1 MAVIPSSLAD
11 YLQRIG
17 TIPLLTAAEE
27 VQIVQRIH
35 DWRQRNQPCPIQD
48 RRIRRA
54 LQRLIC
60 GHLHLVV
67 CLAQR
72 QLRDGPPQAG
82 LELLDLVQAGNL
94 GLIGA
99 AQRYDPSRGHRFG
112 SYACWW
118 INQAIQR
125 HRHDLASPIRLPE
138 SLLELVARARNALA
152 RCPAPPGRECLAR
165 ELGTSPQRLIQI
177 LALQRCLQPL
187 SLDQPISGDPAA
199 MRPIETLADQRC
211 NQIEETYQWLHDQL
225 LQLAAGE
232 QQVLQLRYLAEG
244 PASIARIAA
253 RTGRSRS
260 QISRWEQRAL
270 RRLRQRLPS
279 SSG

>member
-11 YLQRIG
+11 YLQRISA
-17 TIPLLTAAEE
+17 IPPLSAAEE

-35 DWRQRNQPCPIQD
+35 AWRQRNQPCPIQD
-48 RRIRRA
+48 RRVQRA

-72 QLRDGPPQAG
+72 QQRHSPPQASI
-82 LELLDLVQAGNL
+82 ELLDLVQAGNL
-94 GLIGA
+94 GLICA
-99 AQRYDPSRGHRFG
+99 ARRYDPRHGYRFA

-118 INQAIQR
+118 IKQAIQR
-125 HRHDLASPIRLPE
+125 HRHDLSSLIRVPE
-138 SLLELVARARNALA
+138 SFLKLVARARNALA
-152 RCPAPPGRECLAR
+152 RCPALPVREFLAR
-165 ELGTSPQRLIQI
+165 ELGTSPQRLLQI
-177 LALQRCLQPL
+177 LAVQRCLQPL

-199 MRPIETLADQRC
+199 MWPIEALEDQRC

-225 LQLAAGE
+225 LQLAPGE

-253 RTGRSRS
+253 HTGRSCS

-270 RRLRQRLPS
+270 RRLRRRLPS
-279 SSG
+279 PSG